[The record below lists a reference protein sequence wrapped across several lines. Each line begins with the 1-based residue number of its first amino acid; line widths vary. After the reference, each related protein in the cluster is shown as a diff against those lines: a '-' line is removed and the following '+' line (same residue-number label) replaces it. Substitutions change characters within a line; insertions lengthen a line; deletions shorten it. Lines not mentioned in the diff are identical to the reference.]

1 MHFKCIKNFL
11 KGGYLDAF
19 DNSRFPEDLR
29 FSFPFQRFGAVVL
42 QGKPLNWFDTC
53 SCLRRRV
60 TKDVWRSTWNDGTNR
75 NYRCSKKDSFQSF
88 CFTFPTIQ
96 EQMNPGNIIV
106 HTNHFHWF
114 PRGMQLNQFKTKDEP
129 LLTLNLKLFL
139 RCRNEFF
146 FHKYQLELEFR

>member
-11 KGGYLDAF
+11 KGGYFDAF
-19 DNSRFPEDLR
+19 YNSRFPEDLCL
-29 FSFPFQRFGAVVL
+29 SFPFQRFGAVVL

-60 TKDVWRSTWNDGTNR
+60 TKDVWRSTWTGRTNR

-129 LLTLNLKLFL
+129 LLTLNLKLFFKMSK
-139 RCRNEFF
+139 RIFF
-146 FHKYQLELEFR
+146 FINTSWN